1 MSPARRIVAQV
12 LLAGVFVMDGYDL
25 NAMPLAVPHLEGALG
40 LSPASFGVVFSAV
53 LIGMGVGS
61 GLLAPLGDRVGR
73 RPLIVFGA
81 LLASLAT
88 LGTATATSI
97 TAFAIWRFL
106 TGIALGAT
114 LANCT
119 ALSAELA
126 PEGRKAFVMALV
138 SAGITVGAMTAG
150 LTAPEVVVMGGWPAL
165 FVLPGLFAGAL
176 ALTLGFVLRGADER
190 LTADDAPRAPKVPQV
205 ELFKSPWFF
214 PFAVFALAL
223 TLNAV
228 NLYLLTSWVP
238 TILPMAGY
246 TVDAAARISG
256 LMQGAGFVMGLA
268 MSYLIDRWKPGGTMV
283 LAYLLV
289 AAALLSMGLAVVAP
303 ADWTPPLLLAMG
315 GVSGAA
321 MALPALAA
329 FLMPAHLLSSALGV
343 GVLVARAGA
352 IAGPMIGQYLL
363 TTGAAPR
370 EFLLAAAGP
379 AILCA
384 LVCLALPAALKVRK
398 RVEEAEAV

>member
-1 MSPARRIVAQV
+1 MSPARRIFAQV
-12 LLAGVFVMDGYDL
+12 LLFGVFVMDGYDL
-25 NAMPLAVPHLEGALG
+25 NAMPLAVPHLVNAMG
-40 LSPASFGVVFSAV
+40 LTPASFGVVFSAV

-61 GLLAPLGDRVGR
+61 GLIAPLGDRLGR

-81 LLASLAT
+81 ILCAFAT
-88 LGTATATSI
+88 LGTAAATSI
-97 TAFAIWRFL
+97 TAFAVWRFL

-150 LTAPEVVVMGGWPAL
+150 LTAPEVVRAGGWNAL
-165 FVLPGLFAGAL
+165 FVLPGLFAAAL
-176 ALTLGFVLRGADER
+176 GFGLWFVLRGADPEPEPG
-190 LTADDAPRAPKVPQV
+190 AAAAAPKVPQLN
-205 ELFKSPWFF
+205 LFKRPWFF

-238 TILPMAGY
+238 TILPQAGY
-246 TVDAAARISG
+246 TIDAAARISG

-268 MSYLIDRWKPGGTMV
+268 MSFLIDRWKPGGTMV

-289 AAALLSMGLAVVAP
+289 AGALLTMGLGLVAP
-303 ADWTPPLLLAMG
+303 ASWTPLLLLAMG

-321 MALPALAA
+321 MELPALAA
-329 FLMPAHLLSSALGV
+329 FLMPRHLLSSALGM
-343 GVLVARAGA
+343 GVLIARAGA
-352 IAGPMIGQYLL
+352 IGGPLIGQYLL
-363 TTGAAPR
+363 SQGAEPR
-370 EFLLAAAGP
+370 LFLLAAAGP
-379 AILCA
+379 AALCA
-384 LVCLALPAALKVRK
+384 LVCLALPAALKVRP
-398 RVEEAEAV
+398 R

>member
-1 MSPARRIVAQV
+1 MSPARRVLAQV

-40 LSPASFGVVFSAV
+40 LPPASFGIVFSAV

-61 GLLAPLGDRVGR
+61 GLLAPLGDRIGR

-81 LLASLAT
+81 LLAALAT

-97 TAFAIWRFL
+97 TAFAFWRFF

-138 SAGITVGAMTAG
+138 SAGITIGAMTAG
-150 LTAPEVVVMGGWPAL
+150 LTAPEVVAIGGWPAL
-165 FVLPGLFAGAL
+165 FVIPGLFAGFLAIAL
-176 ALTLGFVLRGADER
+176 GVVLRGADPE
-190 LTADDAPRAPKVPQV
+190 LPAGEKPIVPKVPQV
-205 ELFKSPWFF
+205 LLFKAPWFF

-238 TILPMAGY
+238 TILPQAGY

-256 LMQGAGFVMGLA
+256 LMQGAGFVMGLG
-268 MSYLIDRWKPGGTMV
+268 MSYLIDRWRPGSTMV

-289 AAALLSMGLAVVAP
+289 TAALLSMGLGIFAP
-303 ADWTPPLLLAMG
+303 EAWTPALLVAMG

-329 FLMPAHLLSSALGV
+329 FLMPRHLLSSALGM
-343 GVLVARAGA
+343 GVLVARVGA
-352 IAGPMIGQYLL
+352 IGGPLIGQYLL
-363 TTGAAPR
+363 SQGAEPR
-370 EFLLAAAGP
+370 IFLLAAAGP

-384 LVCLALPAALKVRK
+384 VVCLALPAALRVRV
-398 RVEEAEAV
+398 RQEA